1 MGWSKWINLFCIIAL
16 GSVMGYKL
24 FTHQHISTPHFI
36 ISSALILW
44 NIIGLFRKESSYQT
58 RQTKGIRQKK
68 NSNEF
73 FFYSSLGEEGLSTCP

>member
-1 MGWSKWINLFCIIAL
+1 MFGSEHINKRSFLKMGWSKWINLFCIIAL

-58 RQTKGIRQKK
+58 RQTKEIR
-68 NSNEF
+68 
-73 FFYSSLGEEGLSTCP
+73 